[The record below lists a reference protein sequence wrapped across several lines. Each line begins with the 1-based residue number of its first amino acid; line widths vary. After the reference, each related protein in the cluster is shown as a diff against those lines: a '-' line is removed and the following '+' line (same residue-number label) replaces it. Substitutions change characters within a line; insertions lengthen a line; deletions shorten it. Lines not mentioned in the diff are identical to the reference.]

1 MISFGRTPW
10 RSAMTRA
17 GRWIGDASY
26 LQKWLILGVLIGTM
40 AGVGAIVFYEA
51 LTVCTHF
58 FLGTLAGYHVPTPA
72 GEGGHRASA
81 TFSRP
86 WAIPLIVGLGA
97 LLGAILVFRFAPEA
111 EGHGTD
117 AAIYAVHHNPRG
129 IRFRVVLVKIVASA
143 LTIGSGGSGGRE
155 GPTGQIS
162 AGFASL
168 LARELELSPG
178 DARIAVVTGI
188 GSGIGAIFGAPLG
201 GAVLATEI
209 LYRDDFD
216 AEALLPSF
224 VASSVAYVIFGAFIG
239 FTPLFGFAGGYHF
252 TDPADLPW
260 FALIGVLGG
269 LIGLLY
275 AKGFYGVAGL
285 FGKIPIPR
293 WTKPAIGGVIVG
305 LIALAIPE
313 VLGTGYGWI
322 QQGLGRQ
329 ILTLP
334 LWIVLILPFAR
345 ILATGLSIGSG
356 GSGGIFGPGMIIG
369 AFVGASIWR
378 LFEPV
383 VPSMGHSPAPYVI
396 IGMMCCFGGISR
408 APLAVMLMVAEMT
421 GSLSILGPAMIAVG
435 LAWFIVRRDDDT
447 IYRSQLRSRADAPAQ
462 RLLVGMPILSTI
474 PTQLAMAPP
483 RLLVTGG
490 TSIETAV
497 DQLTSVGLTGAP
509 MVDDNGRFEG
519 TISLDRLL
527 SSAEE
532 HGQRLDSLV
541 DVAAPTVSDTAYLDV
556 AVDAITASSQHWVS
570 VLDSDRQVVGT
581 VATSDVV
588 RGYRLGLL
596 ASLRETSVNG
606 AAGSDRVFIGSGSA
620 LVGRSLS
627 ESRLPASIIVTTIQ
641 RHQDLVVPTGSTK
654 FEVGDE
660 LVLIGEASD
669 IDMIRVMAT
678 AGDGHATD
686 HLDGKIAQ
694 EAPVVDQLR
703 SPQLLATGYTTRG
716 GVLHLPG
723 DPGHTERTNIG
734 RSSRNAD
741 EPDDEDGITDDDG
754 PPCSAPESS

>member
-1 MISFGRTPW
+1 MVFSRTTW
-10 RSAMTRA
+10 RAVMTRTSRRL
-17 GRWIGDASY
+17 GGASY

-51 LTVCTHF
+51 LLACTHF

-72 GEGGHRASA
+72 GEGGQSASA
-81 TFSRP
+81 SFARP
-86 WAIPLIVGLGA
+86 WALPLVVGLGA

-117 AAIYAVHHNPRG
+117 AAISAVHHNPRG
-129 IRFRVVLVKIVASA
+129 IRFRAVIVKIVASA

-168 LARELELSPG
+168 LARELDLSPA

-224 VASSVAYVIFGAFIG
+224 VASFVGYIVFGGVVG
-239 FTPLFGFAGGYHF
+239 FEPIFGFAGGYHF
-252 TDPADLPW
+252 TDPARLPW

-275 AKGFYGVAGL
+275 AKSFYGIADL
-285 FGKIPIPR
+285 FGRLNLPR
-293 WTKPAIGGVIVG
+293 WIKPAIGGAIVG

-329 ILTLP
+329 LLTLP

-356 GSGGIFGPGMIIG
+356 GSGGIFGPGLVIG
-369 AFVGASIWR
+369 AFIGASVWR
-378 LFEPV
+378 LFDPLI
-383 VPSMGHSPAPYVI
+383 PSMGHSPAPYVI
-396 IGMMCCFGGISR
+396 VGMMCCFGGISR

-435 LAWFIVRRDDDT
+435 LAWFIVRRSDDT
-447 IYRSQLRSRADAPAQ
+447 IYRSQLRTRADAPAQ
-462 RLLVGMPILSTI
+462 RLLVGMPVLAGI
-474 PTQLAMAPP
+474 PTRQAMARP
-483 RLLVTGG
+483 RLVITGG
-490 TSIETAV
+490 TSLAIV
-497 DQLTSVGLTGAP
+497 RRQLHQVGLTGAP
-509 MVDDNGRFEG
+509 VVDGQGRFEG
-519 TISLDRLL
+519 TVSLFSMGDEREDAEHRLA
-527 SSAEE
+527 SI
-532 HGQRLDSLV
+532 V
-541 DVAAPTVSDTAYLDV
+541 DVSAPTVSESVHLDV
-556 AVDAITASSQHWVS
+556 AIDAMTTSTLHWVT
-570 VLDSDRQVVGT
+570 VLDADRRVVGT

-596 ASLRETSVNG
+596 ASLQSANADG
-606 AAGSDRVFIGSGSA
+606 DPNGSDRVVVEARSP
-620 LVGRSLS
+620 LEGRTL
-627 ESRLPASIIVTTIQ
+627 RQANLPTSIIVTTIQ
-641 RHQDLVVPTGSTK
+641 RDRDLVVPTGTTVL
-654 FEVGDE
+654 EGGDE
-660 LVLIGEASD
+660 LVLIGNTRDFDAIRILAS
-669 IDMIRVMAT
+669 R
-678 AGDGHATD
+678 DG
-686 HLDGKIAQ
+686 
-694 EAPVVDQLR
+694 
-703 SPQLLATGYTTRG
+703 
-716 GVLHLPG
+716 
-723 DPGHTERTNIG
+723 IG
-734 RSSRNAD
+734 AD
-741 EPDDEDGITDDDG
+741 EAETPSRDLAVHTSKDQ
-754 PPCSAPESS
+754 

>member
-1 MISFGRTPW
+1 
-10 RSAMTRA
+10 
-17 GRWIGDASY
+17 
-26 LQKWLILGVLIGTM
+26 M

-51 LTVCTHF
+51 LLACTHF

-81 TFSRP
+81 SFTRP
-86 WAIPLIVGLGA
+86 WALPLVVGLGA
-97 LLGAILVFRFAPEA
+97 LLGAVLVFRFAPEA

-117 AAIYAVHHNPRG
+117 AAIAAVHHNPRG
-129 IRFRVVLVKIVASA
+129 IRFRAVVVKIVASA

-168 LARELELSPG
+168 LARELDLSPA

-224 VASSVAYVIFGAFIG
+224 VASLVGYVLFGAFIG
-239 FTPLFGFAGGYHF
+239 FTPLFGFAGSYHF
-252 TDPADLPW
+252 TDPAHLPW

-275 AKGFYGVAGL
+275 AKSFYGIAAL
-285 FGKIPIPR
+285 FGRIPIPR
-293 WTKPAIGGVIVG
+293 WSKPAVGGVIVG

-329 ILTLP
+329 LLTLP

-369 AFVGASIWR
+369 AFIGASIWR

-435 LAWFIVRRDDDT
+435 LAWFIVRRSDDT

-462 RLLVGMPILSTI
+462 RILTGMPLLDTV
-474 PTQLAMAPP
+474 PVREAMAPP
-483 RLLVTGG
+483 RLVITGG
-490 TSIETAV
+490 TPVGSVRE
-497 DQLTSVGLTGAP
+497 QLLGAGLTGAP
-509 MVDDNGRFEG
+509 VVDGDGRFEG
-519 TISLDRLL
+519 TVSLDQLAGGCIGVRAPPGARWSTCRRRRCPHRRTSTSPSMPSRSPPSTGYR
-527 SSAEE
+527 SSTPI
-532 HGQRLDSLV
+532 GGWS
-541 DVAAPTVSDTAYLDV
+541 APSPPPTWSGG
-556 AVDAITASSQHWVS
+556 TASVS
-570 VLDSDRQVVGT
+570 WPGS
-581 VATSDVV
+581 
-588 RGYRLGLL
+588 RG
-596 ASLRETSVNG
+596 
-606 AAGSDRVFIGSGSA
+606 
-620 LVGRSLS
+620 
-627 ESRLPASIIVTTIQ
+627 
-641 RHQDLVVPTGSTK
+641 
-654 FEVGDE
+654 
-660 LVLIGEASD
+660 
-669 IDMIRVMAT
+669 
-678 AGDGHATD
+678 
-686 HLDGKIAQ
+686 
-694 EAPVVDQLR
+694 
-703 SPQLLATGYTTRG
+703 
-716 GVLHLPG
+716 
-723 DPGHTERTNIG
+723 
-734 RSSRNAD
+734 
-741 EPDDEDGITDDDG
+741 
-754 PPCSAPESS
+754 